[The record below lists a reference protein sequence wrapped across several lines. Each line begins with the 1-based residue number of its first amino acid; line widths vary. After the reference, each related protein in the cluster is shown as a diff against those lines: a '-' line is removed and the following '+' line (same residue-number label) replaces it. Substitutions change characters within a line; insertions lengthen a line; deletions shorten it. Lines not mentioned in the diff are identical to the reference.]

1 MNARIEDFA
10 TLRSRPQLHE
20 PAPRARLPSRGHES
34 ATLAR
39 PLMDPKLQRR
49 SQRSGWDLAARDYEN
64 LWQAQ
69 LAPARRALL
78 AGAQVRFG
86 EQVLDVACGSGLVTF
101 EAARSSGEGGWVLGT
116 DLAPHMVRTG
126 RQSAARRGVTNVGF
140 ERMDAECLGLPN
152 GAFDVVLCSLGLM
165 YVPDP
170 GRALSEVQRVL
181 RPGGRVA
188 LAVWGARE
196 RCGWSGLFPVML
208 AEVAGGVSPLFF
220 QLGEPGR
227 LAELCRAAGLREVR
241 EELLTTTLI
250 YEDERQACAAAF
262 SDGGVALAWSRFDQP
277 TQARVAARYL
287 RSIGRWRCGEGF
299 RIPAE
304 FLIVQALA

>member
-20 PAPRARLPSRGHES
+20 PAPRARAPSHGPEL

-49 SQRSGWDLAARDYEN
+49 AQRSGWDLAARDYES

-78 AGAQVRFG
+78 AGAQMRAG

-101 EAARSSGEGGWVLGT
+101 EAARSSAEAGWVLGA
-116 DLAPHMVRTG
+116 DLSPHMVRSA

-140 ERMDAECLGLPN
+140 ERMDAERLALPDA
-152 GAFDVVLCSLGLM
+152 AFDVVLCSLGLM

-170 GRALSEVQRVL
+170 GRALSEARRVL
-181 RPGGRVA
+181 RPKGRVA
-188 LAVWGARE
+188 LTVWGERE

-208 AEVAGGVSPLFF
+208 AEAGGVSPLFF
-220 QLGEPGR
+220 RLGEPGR
-227 LAELCRAAGLREVR
+227 LADLCRGAGLREVR
-241 EELLTTTLI
+241 EERLTATLV

-262 SDGGVALAWSRFDQP
+262 SDGGVALAWSRFDEP

-287 RSIGRWRCGEGF
+287 RSIEPWRCGEGF
-299 RIPAE
+299 RIPVE
-304 FLIVQALA
+304 FAIVHALA

>member
-10 TLRSRPQLHE
+10 TLRSRPQLSE
-20 PAPRARLPSRGHES
+20 TAPRARLQSRAHEG
-34 ATLAR
+34 ATLGL

-49 SQRSGWDLAARDYEN
+49 AQRSGWDLAAGEYES

-69 LAPARRALL
+69 LAPVRRALL
-78 AGAQVRFG
+78 AGARVRAG
-86 EQVLDVACGSGLVTF
+86 EQVLDVACGTGLVTF
-101 EAARSSGEGGWVLGT
+101 EAARATQAAGWVLGT
-116 DLAPHMVRTG
+116 DLSPHMVRSG

-140 ERMDAECLGLPN
+140 ERMDAERLVLPD
-152 GAFDVVLCSLGLM
+152 GAFDLVLCSLGLM

-170 GRALSEVQRVL
+170 RRALSEARRVL

-188 LAVWGARE
+188 LAVWGEHE

-208 AEVAGGVSPLFF
+208 AEVAGEVSPFF
-220 QLGEPGR
+220 FRLGEPGA
-227 LAELCRAAGLREVR
+227 LADLCRAGGLREVR
-241 EELLTTTLI
+241 EQRLAATLV

-277 TQARVAARYL
+277 TRARVAARYL
-287 RSIGRWRCGEGF
+287 RSIEPWRRGEGF

-304 FLIVQALA
+304 FVIVQALG